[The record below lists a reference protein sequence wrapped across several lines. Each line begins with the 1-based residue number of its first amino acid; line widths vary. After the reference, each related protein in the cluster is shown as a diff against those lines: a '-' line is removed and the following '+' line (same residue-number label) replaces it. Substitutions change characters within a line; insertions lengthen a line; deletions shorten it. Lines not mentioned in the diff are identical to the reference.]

1 MFVDLSKAFD
11 TVYHQILLKKLEY
24 YGIAGNNLRWF
35 ENYLKNRKQFISFE
49 HNSTKK
55 TAVTYCVPQESI
67 LEPLLF
73 LLHVIDL
80 HQASK
85 VLNQIMFAEDTN
97 LSFLPSDIH
106 ILFEKMNKEL
116 ANVSNRFNAS
126 KLKNVINVK
135 KTIILSS
142 KNHQKQIIFHCG
154 F

>member
-1 MFVDLSKAFD
+1 M
-11 TVYHQILLKKLEY
+11 
-24 YGIAGNNLRWF
+24 
-35 ENYLKNRKQFISFE
+35 
-49 HNSTKK
+49 
-55 TAVTYCVPQESI
+55 
-67 LEPLLF
+67 F